1 MNSENDARIPVT
13 LLTGFLG
20 SGKTTLLN
28 AMLRAPEMA
37 GCAVLINE
45 VGAIG
50 IDHLLVEQVTED
62 VVLLESGC
70 LCCTV
75 RGEFSR
81 SLRDLFM
88 RRLRGEVKDLR
99 RVVIET
105 TGLADPAPV
114 AHMLMR
120 DFFLAERFRLDGI
133 VTTVDARNV
142 AWQLGQHEE
151 AVRQVA
157 MADRVVLTKCDLLD
171 EEELAD
177 GEARVRR
184 LNPLASQW
192 RSRPGAMPEGLLTG
206 MALYDPASKGEDV
219 LRWLSETAAAEQT
232 RLRTASAFGRR
243 TASVSAVRHD
253 ERVETHVLRFTEPFT
268 WPVFSDA
275 LDFILSL
282 AGERILRIKGL
293 VAIAGEPGP
302 RVVHGVRQ
310 ERYPSFSLPAWPDED
325 RDTRLVFIVR
335 DVPLEALELG
345 FKLRTEAA
353 SETTGE

>member
-206 MALYDPASKGEDV
+206 MALYDPAS
-219 LRWLSETAAAEQT
+219 
-232 RLRTASAFGRR
+232 
-243 TASVSAVRHD
+243 VSAVRHD